1 MATGHGAGKRAVDSS
16 ALVAVRALF
25 GVEVL
30 GGDAEHVVALDAN
43 AVDDGR
49 ARGDGRVLRLVLG
62 FLTCRSQLVAHAGIL
77 ARRRGTEARSK

>member
-25 GVEVL
+25 GVEVFRR
-30 GGDAEHVVALDAN
+30 DPEHVVALDAN

-62 FLTCRSQLVAHAGIL
+62 FLTGRSRLVTHAGIL
-77 ARRRGTEARSK
+77 ARRRGPEVRSK